1 MRLGNLVGSALRV
14 TGAVGTAGA
23 VADAVATTA
32 VSAASAAVA
41 AGAAVTTTTASV
53 GLTSPPGRLVNDVV
67 SSGARL
73 AGRTARAATEVPVR
87 GAHTAAG
94 VARHGASAAQAAPR
108 QVVWTAKAL
117 FDPHARRTHRRVWE
131 RHGRAEIEVR
141 GLTADRP
148 PDDRLSKRVKGAVNR
163 LNGVRWAEIN
173 AVTGQVLVAFDE
185 RRVDLGTV
193 LEAVRAAEN
202 AAGTRQED
210 FSWERPVHPSDRTPL
225 ASAVVE
231 LAADWVAVNA
241 ALAGRIL
248 RVPALPRGVRVG
260 LTLLDL
266 QPQLRRKLSASIGPL
281 STDVLM
287 SLTYSAVLGLSQ
299 RPIGPAVAMVHH
311 TQLLAEVLAR
321 RAVWSKREPE
331 LCRTPEGL
339 PHAGT
344 GAAAPAAPAATRSS
358 RGWAARLGPGSFA
371 GALGVLFLTREPR
384 RAADAIL
391 AAAPRAARLG
401 RESFAATSARR
412 LARRGIVPLDA
423 SAYRRLDRVSALVLD
438 SEMLCSDRPQ
448 ILTAEAEGT
457 GDLRAVWRDATRLL
471 KGESVAA
478 LRDAPGFETGACV

>member
-1 MRLGNLVGSALRV
+1 M
-14 TGAVGTAGA
+14 
-23 VADAVATTA
+23 
-32 VSAASAAVA
+32 
-41 AGAAVTTTTASV
+41 TTTTAAV
-53 GLTSPPGRLVNDVV
+53 GLATPPGRLVNDVV

-73 AGRTARAATEVPVR
+73 AGRTARVATEVPVR

-117 FDPHARRTHRRVWE
+117 FDPHARRTHRRVWQ
-131 RHGRAEIEVR
+131 RHGHAQIEVR

-148 PDDRLSKRVKGAVNR
+148 PDDRLSRRVKGAVNR

-193 LEAVRAAEN
+193 LDAVRAAEN

-339 PHAGT
+339 PQE
-344 GAAAPAAPAATRSS
+344 APERRPRPNPLPPGPLET
-358 RGWAARLGPGSFA
+358 WAARLGPGSFA

-448 ILTAEAEGT
+448 ILTAEAEGS

-478 LRDAPGFETGACV
+478 LRDGARLRDGSVRLEKDPRV